1 MSDYMWGVLAGLAL
15 VVVVA
20 AIAKWRRRDKP
31 MSVAEKADYL
41 SNRRARMLPALAVI
55 FLSQQATFFSQM
67 SGQHLSAEKA
77 KISAWL
83 VLSIVM
89 LWACDQGLLARAQGG
104 PRPDRRREYAGQP
117 QRGDAL
123 GLPFQHGRG
132 DRRLHPDDVRHGD
145 RARSGAYRDVVRN
158 RGGDIALGSPRTA
171 RPPGCLNAWPTSSK
185 SAAASLA

>member
-1 MSDYMWGVLAGLAL
+1 VLAGLAL

-67 SGQHLSAEKA
+67 SGQHVSAEKA

-89 LWACDQGLLARAQGG
+89 LFGLATKGFWLERKEVRDLIDDENTRAN
-104 PRPDRRREYAGQP
+104 
-117 QRGDAL
+117 
-123 GLPFQHGRG
+123 
-132 DRRLHPDDVRHGD
+132 
-145 RARSGAYRDVVRN
+145 RN
-158 RGGDIALGSPRTA
+158 EAMRWGFLFSM
-171 RPPGCLNAWPTSSK
+171 
-185 SAAASLA
+185 AAAIAVYILTMFDTVTGREAVHIVMSFGIAAAILRWGVLERRAHRDA

>member
-67 SGQHLSAEKA
+67 SGQHVSAEKA

-83 VLSIVM
+83 VLSILM
-89 LWACDQGLLARAQGG
+89 LFGLATKGFWLERKEVRDLIDDENTRAN
-104 PRPDRRREYAGQP
+104 
-117 QRGDAL
+117 
-123 GLPFQHGRG
+123 
-132 DRRLHPDDVRHGD
+132 
-145 RARSGAYRDVVRN
+145 RN
-158 RGGDIALGSPRTA
+158 EAMRWGFLFSM
-171 RPPGCLNAWPTSSK
+171 
-185 SAAASLA
+185 AAAIAVYILTMFDTVTGREAVHIVMSFGIAAAILRWGVLERRAHRDA